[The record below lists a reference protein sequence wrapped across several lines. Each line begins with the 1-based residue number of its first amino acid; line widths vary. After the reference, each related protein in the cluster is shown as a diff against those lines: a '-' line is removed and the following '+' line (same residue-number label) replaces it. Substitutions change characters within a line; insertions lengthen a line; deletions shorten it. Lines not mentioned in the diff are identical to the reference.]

1 MKKDSESGSRH
12 PLAREFGMTSLFAD
26 FSYEMSHVLLP
37 FWLIHLGGS
46 ALVLALLE
54 GLSELARIAGGL
66 IVRKGDRSDRALG
79 MKVRTGYALS
89 MVSTPLMAAASLP
102 WHLIALKSVS
112 WFGKGLRGPAR
123 DTLLAEKIVAAQL
136 PSAFSKIRA
145 LDQTGGILGPMV
157 AVLLWGVVPIREL
170 LWGTA
175 LPGIVCLIFARRAA
189 NMATAT
195 PTGGLEN
202 PDSGAIGILFP
213 RLIPRFRLFLL
224 GSFLIRM
231 GLFPATLLMFQFGE
245 STGLPRMMGL
255 GFVLASLSH
264 VAVAVWLSRRNAPL
278 PPWRL
283 TFLGSSILTLA
294 LLVMGFDGR
303 EMAPYFVAM
312 TLWGVADVLLS
323 VGPKSI
329 IPRLVSHE
337 NRLGAYASWEISGA
351 AGMIIFQPAI
361 SILWDRGDYL
371 AGFLGATLAV
381 LLGTAAFIAVH
392 RTSSEPAREAPGGS
406 P

>member
-46 ALVLALLE
+46 ALILALLE
-54 GLSELARIAGGL
+54 GLSELARISGGL

-89 MVSTPLMAAASLP
+89 MVATPLMAAASLP
-102 WHLIALKSVS
+102 WHLIVLKSIS

-123 DTLLAEKIVAAQL
+123 DTLLAEKIVASQL

-157 AVLLWGVVPIREL
+157 AVLLWGVVPVREL

-175 LPGIVCLIFARRAA
+175 LPGIACLIFARRAA
-189 NMATAT
+189 NMAAAT
-195 PTGGLEN
+195 PTEK
-202 PDSGAIGILFP
+202 PDSGSIEVHFP
-213 RLIPRFRLFLL
+213 RMIPRFRLFLL

-231 GLFPATLLMFQFGE
+231 GLFPATLLMFQFGA
-245 STGLPRMMGL
+245 STGLPRMMGM

-264 VAVAVWLSRRNAPL
+264 VSVAVWLSRRTAPL

-283 TFLGSSILTLA
+283 TFLGSAVLTLA

-303 EMAPYFVAM
+303 AMVPYFVAM
-312 TLWGVADVLLS
+312 SLWGVADVLLS

-337 NRLGAYASWEISGA
+337 NRLGAFASWEISGA

-361 SILWDRGDYL
+361 SLLWDRGDYL

-381 LLGTAAFIAVH
+381 LLGTTAFIAVH
-392 RTSSEPAREAPGGS
+392 RSSSYPARES
-406 P
+406 L